1 MPSLP
6 LSRSSTISLPSSPA
20 STLLMVNPNCPVH
33 NNTSSQEANNDDM
46 FEDDDDEDDEDFFQQ
61 RLHPLQ
67 MIFIGIIDKIVNLTS
82 HTYFAKLLQVVE
94 LPSTFQCC
102 ICYQRNDPKQS
113 SIIFRHLSS
122 STCVVFV
129 INPIIIFRHLS
140 PSTFLCCI
148 CNHPNNPKQPSLDI
162 WALLGHNSGNQPDG
176 CKLQATEIDF
186 IANKNRPKKNFY
198 RIVFPVAFALVNAIY
213 WPTYMYLLWS
223 NIWTMLKW
231 WNIDI
236 VFWRQKRQRSNASM
250 RYQLAN
256 LHVFAMKQTF
266 KLCLIGWMFCIDN
279 KNMMLK

>member
-20 STLLMVNPNCPVH
+20 STLLLVNPNCPVH

-46 FEDDDDEDDEDFFQQ
+46 FEDDDDEYDEDFFQQ

-67 MIFIGIIDKIVNLTS
+67 MIFVGIIDKIVNLTS

-94 LPSTFQCC
+94 FPSTFQCC

-162 WALLGHNSGNQPDG
+162 
-176 CKLQATEIDF
+176 
-186 IANKNRPKKNFY
+186 
-198 RIVFPVAFALVNAIY
+198 
-213 WPTYMYLLWS
+213 
-223 NIWTMLKW
+223 
-231 WNIDI
+231 
-236 VFWRQKRQRSNASM
+236 
-250 RYQLAN
+250 
-256 LHVFAMKQTF
+256 
-266 KLCLIGWMFCIDN
+266 
-279 KNMMLK
+279 